1 MSIYEAVQENVPH
14 AIVLMHHS
22 VDKHDVVTV
31 ASLGNT
37 ADPSGKVV
45 NLIQSQFTIVIPGM
59 YRDLF
64 LMVANSLRKLTIKL
78 SEKDL
83 FTATAGDNGVSEY
96 EDWFVPKFK
105 AIDFE
110 RKISDIDFFVANITF
125 LVHNALSLGTKRGK
139 ENSSEAEVVISEI
152 SRFANAYLKRTIDE
166 LRKNTKELHEY
177 AIAKSDLDSL
187 ALVEDVETIMA
198 KVGVNTDMCE
208 RMKQFV
214 AKHDALFY
222 DGADLIVRARDSY
235 RAYLV
240 ETRDWATPLQDIFN
254 GNEEVVLKMSIPAKE
269 ANSRIKQSVYAILQE
284 IDLMEDYALHELK
297 TPDSP
302 LGATEE
308 TEKDTTNG
316 PINKAP
322 VPVQPMPVSNATVN
336 NPVLPILN
344 PQPAQV
350 APAQQPQP
358 EPNTDAAL
366 TVIAGGAGLNLVSD
380 VRVTDGLTMSSAP
393 SGGVKIGGGLGGGSN
408 AGGLLG
414 GNSSGGQVGKILAEI
429 RSQQSGG
436 LGGRHNAGDAYNDD
450 RHTKLVNAWDEAQVI
465 AYAVDAYKA
474 AAYQQVDQALK
485 IATYVAAWAAS
496 KGGSDQDAVLSQL
509 NNVMRSRSIPPVLFT
524 MSITVE
530 QIKNVIVK
538 HLSDR
543 PKKTLLK
550 SAANYYIS

>member
-1 MSIYEAVQENVPH
+1 MPH
-14 AIVLMHHS
+14 AIVLMQLPH
-22 VDKHDVVTV
+22 DKHDVVTV

-37 ADPSGKVV
+37 ADPVVSVV

-59 YRDLF
+59 YHSVF

-78 SEKDL
+78 SDSGK

-96 EDWFVPKFK
+96 EDWFRDLFK

-110 RKISDIDFFVANITF
+110 RKISDIDFFVKDLTF

-139 ENSSEAEVVISEI
+139 DVPNEAEVVISEI
-152 SRFANAYLKRTIDE
+152 SRFANAYLANMIDE

-177 AIAKSDLDSL
+177 AIANSSLDSL

-198 KVGVNTDMCE
+198 KVKRTTDMCE

-214 AKHDALFY
+214 AKHDALKS

-240 ETRDWATPLQDIFN
+240 GVNDWATPLQDIFN
-254 GNEEVVLKMSIPAKE
+254 GNEEVVFYESIPAKE
-269 ANSRIKQSVYAILQE
+269 ANSRIKQSVYAETRE

-297 TPDSP
+297 TPE
-302 LGATEE
+302 LKIGATEE

-316 PINKAP
+316 PINNILQ
-322 VPVQPMPVSNATVN
+322 PVQPMPVSNATVN
-336 NPVLPILN
+336 NPVLSPLN

-358 EPNTDAAL
+358 EPAPVAAL

-380 VRVTDGLTMSSAP
+380 PILTDGLTMSSAP
-393 SGGVKIGGGLGGGSN
+393 SGGVKIGNTEGGGSN

-414 GNSSGGQVGKILAEI
+414 GNSSGGVRVKILAEI

-436 LGGRHNAGDAYNDD
+436 LGGSGGLGDAYNDD
-450 RHTKLVNAWDEAQVI
+450 RHTKLVNAWEQVGVI

-474 AAYQQVDQALK
+474 AAYQQVHNALK

-496 KGGSDQDAVLSQL
+496 KGGSEAHAVLSQL
-509 NNVMRSRSIPPVLFT
+509 NNVMRSRSIPPDQAT

-538 HLSDR
+538 HLDQE